1 MIIKKEDIINAIELL
16 LMIALTACIL
26 YTLYRLITDFG
37 YSSDLGIYY
46 KGVYSFKLGDY
57 LKYGK
62 DALHYTY
69 TNLNFIEV
77 MDRIW

>member
-1 MIIKKEDIINAIELL
+1 MIIKKEDSINAIELL

-26 YTLYRLITDFG
+26 YTLYRLVTYFG

-46 KGVYSFKLGDY
+46 KRVYSFKLGDY